1 MSGHL
6 ETIKFLSENK
16 AKINFDKENLERILF
31 DHQQNA
37 TNEEY
42 GYGANYENIYPV
54 SRKKKLEIIKHIIN
68 ALDNDENTTSL
79 LEATKRRNLML
90 VKSILLND
98 NIDLDVKDMSNALD
112 YAIFDGNLKIAKI
125 LLENNAKSNYSLEE
139 LNEENKALMGDL
151 KIENIMSNIGFMN
164 MKSFSIKD
172 KIKTIDY
179 VIKNYDNENKN
190 EEVEINI

>member
-1 MSGHL
+1 LSGHL